1 MSETLSYQEPV
12 QEGLNADE
20 QQSLEVGQQMQEEA
34 DSLLAGKY
42 QNAEQLEKAYLELQQ
57 KLGGGPQDEAGE
69 EEEEGEEVEEGEE
82 AEEESEEEGE
92 YEQPELSEQDID
104 FLHGMAGG
112 KEGYNNVV
120 KWAASNLDPN
130 EVKLYDQVRDNG
142 DPASVFF
149 AVKSLVSSYNDA
161 NGVDGNLITGKSPAA
176 STANTFNSQQE
187 LVAAMNDPR
196 YDNDP
201 AYRANVMRQLEN
213 SELEF

>member
-1 MSETLSYQEPV
+1 MSETLSYQDPV

-57 KLGGGPQDEAGE
+57 KLGEGPQDEAE
-69 EEEEGEEVEEGEE
+69 EEGEE
-82 AEEESEEEGE
+82 AEEEGEEAEEEEQSEEEE
-92 YEQPELSEQDID
+92 SERPELTDEDID

-120 KWAASNLDPN
+120 TWAASNLDPN
-130 EVKLYDQVRDNG
+130 EVKLYDQVMDNG

-213 SELEF
+213 SELGFS

>member
-1 MSETLSYQEPV
+1 MSETLSYQDPV

-57 KLGGGPQDEAGE
+57 KLGEGPQDEAE
-69 EEEEGEEVEEGEE
+69 EEGEE
-82 AEEESEEEGE
+82 AEEEGEEAEEEEQSEEEE
-92 YEQPELSEQDID
+92 SERPELTDQDID

-120 KWAASNLDPN
+120 TWAASNLDPN
-130 EVKLYDQVRDNG
+130 EVKLYDQVMDNG

-213 SELEF
+213 SELGFS

>member
-1 MSETLSYQEPV
+1 MSETLSYQDPT

-57 KLGGGPQDEAGE
+57 KLGEGPQDEAE
-69 EEEEGEEVEEGEE
+69 EEGEE
-82 AEEESEEEGE
+82 AEEEGEEAEEEEQSEEEE
-92 YEQPELSEQDID
+92 SERPELTDQDID

-120 KWAASNLDPN
+120 TWAASNLDPN
-130 EVKLYDQVRDNG
+130 EVKLYDQVMDNG

-213 SELEF
+213 SELGFS